1 MCGAIPDYAGKD
13 PITMMLEVS
22 RNDPS
27 DIVQCS
33 TCNTICSF
41 IYRIFSLL
49 LFVRRGITQRAVN
62 GMDTNGTSRLEQQ
75 QHYHPQVRTSG
86 TFVVHRSTMLNH
98 RFQRLLWNIKIV
110 KVLPG
115 FAPLFFLMEIACL
128 NAVDR
133 DKEIRKVYFLKRLSW

>member
-22 RNDPS
+22 RDDPS

-41 IYRIFSLL
+41 IHKIFSLL
-49 LFVRRGITQRAVN
+49 LFVRRRITQRAVN
-62 GMDTNGTSRLEQQ
+62 GMDTNGRSRLEQQ

-98 RFQRLLWNIKIV
+98 RYQRLLWNKKIE

-115 FAPLFFLMEIACL
+115 FASLFFLLERACW
-128 NAVDR
+128 NAV
-133 DKEIRKVYFLKRLSW
+133 DKEIRQVFLT